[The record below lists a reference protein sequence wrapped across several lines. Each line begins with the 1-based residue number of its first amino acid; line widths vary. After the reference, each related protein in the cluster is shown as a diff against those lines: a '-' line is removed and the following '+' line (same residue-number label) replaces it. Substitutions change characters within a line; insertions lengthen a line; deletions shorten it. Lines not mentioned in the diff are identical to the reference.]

1 MSEQRSQEEQKKPLQ
16 GLATLSGSLRAANSR
31 FPHLVFIRS
40 QNMHLLFAESGL
52 LVLSETVNRLNLVK
66 ALLQVVENT
75 HDAFGDDIGVASGIT
90 YKKLSA
96 EVLDAFS
103 SLEIPLE
110 PRSESPFLYNFLYLG
125 AFLKLPVDVTKFFNA
140 IVELLYNELR
150 IQYAKKLFLGYGYD
164 KPYELALTDE
174 QRAEMI
180 EAFQRENPP
189 IPDEQLLI
197 GDFYGFPKP
206 GYGQIDV
213 EYRTGRGS
221 WLLVDCLIRIR
232 AQWDKLVKLFLLEN
246 YLQIKPGE
254 KFGRCLAQIE
264 KAIWNQDLVPLQ
276 HSCFEAVLTLGRSI
290 DELRKWRDND
300 VHSISPRVL
309 GVLETRSSTN
319 SLNDLW
325 YFMLNEHNKVREAFT
340 AAIGAVCFG
349 RMVSSSS
356 ILVNWP
362 RPTRYPDI
370 RSPGDVELL
379 TQLCQAVQHVVQL
392 RQLLKQDD
400 HLKSTNLLLKAE
412 LRLANVARKLYRFHS
427 PS

>member
-1 MSEQRSQEEQKKPLQ
+1 
-16 GLATLSGSLRAANSR
+16 
-31 FPHLVFIRS
+31 
-40 QNMHLLFAESGL
+40 MHLLFAESGL
-52 LVLSETVNRLNLVK
+52 LVLSDTINRLNLVK
-66 ALLQVVENT
+66 ALLRVVENT
-75 HDAFGDDIGVASGIT
+75 HDAFGDDIGVTSGIA
-90 YKKLSA
+90 YEELSSK
-96 EVLDAFS
+96 VLDALS
-103 SLEIPLE
+103 ALEIPLE

-125 AFLKLPVDVTKFFNA
+125 AFLKLPVNITKFFDA

-150 IQYAKKLFLGYGYD
+150 IQYGRKLFLGYGYD
-164 KPYELALTDE
+164 EPYELALTDE
-174 QRAEMI
+174 QRTEMT

-197 GDFYGFPKP
+197 GSFYGFPKP
-206 GYGQIDV
+206 EYGQTEV

-254 KFGRCLAQIE
+254 KFERCLAQIE
-264 KAIWNQDLVPLQ
+264 KAISNQDLAPLQ
-276 HSCFEAVLTLGRSI
+276 RSSIEAVLTLGQSI

-300 VHSISPRVL
+300 IHSISPRVL

-319 SLNDLW
+319 SLNDLMS
-325 YFMLNEHNKVREAFT
+325 FMLSEHNKVREAFI
-340 AAIGAVCFG
+340 AAIGAVCLG
-349 RMVSSSS
+349 EVVSSSS

-362 RPTRYPDI
+362 RPTHHPDI
-370 RSPGDVELL
+370 ESPEDVELL
-379 TQLCQAVQHVVQL
+379 SQLCQAVQHVIQL

-400 HLKSTNLLLKAE
+400 HLKSTNLLLNAE